1 MPKQGES
8 DNGYSRYQFVGLIVG
23 IVALIA
29 LTIAPEP
36 ASVSNRAWAVAAIG
50 IFMAIWWMTEAAPL
64 ATTAL
69 LPLVLFPVF
78 GIADLK
84 ATATSYAHPLIFL
97 FLGGFM
103 LARAMERWNL
113 HRRIA
118 LHILRLG
125 GQQPSSVIFS
135 LMLATAFLSMWVSNT
150 ATAMMMLP
158 IGQSVATTIAKQTSP
173 QESQEVISFSAALM
187 LGIAYAATIGGMGT
201 LIGTPPNALFAG
213 FMNETYGMK
222 IGFAQW
228 MLVGVPMVVILLPVT
243 WLVLTRIAFRFSLPA
258 ATAQDDPLPAQ
269 IASLGPMSRG
279 EVLVSVMAALAAAGW
294 MFRPLINKLVPDLA
308 ITDAGIAMSVAV
320 LLFVI
325 PVELA
330 RGRFVLSWSE
340 AIALRWDVLILF
352 GGGLALATAI
362 NDTGLAS
369 WIGGALSALGNLPMI
384 WLVLVVMV
392 VVVYLGELA
401 SNTAM
406 AAIFL
411 PIAGA
416 AAVGMGLSPLLLA
429 FPVALAASLGFMLPV
444 ATPPNAI
451 IFGSGAVTAQQM
463 LRAGA
468 ILDIVAIGIVAAIG
482 TTVGFWALELTGN

>member
-1 MPKQGES
+1 MPRQGETEKE
-8 DNGYSRYQFVGLIVG
+8 YRRYQFAGLVFGVFALIGLI
-23 IVALIA
+23 IM
-29 LTIAPEP
+29 PEP
-36 ASVSNRAWAVAAIG
+36 AVVSNRAWAVAGVG
-50 IFMAIWWMTEAAPL
+50 ILMAIWWMTEAVPL

-78 GIADLK
+78 GIGDLK
-84 ATATSYAHPLIFL
+84 TTATSYAHPLIFL

-103 LARAMERWNL
+103 LARAMESWNL

-135 LMLATAFLSMWVSNT
+135 LMVATAFLSMWVSNT

-158 IGQSVATTIAKQTSP
+158 IGQSVATTIARQANLQS
-173 QESQEVISFSAALM
+173 SQDVTSFSAALM

-213 FMNETYGMK
+213 FMSETYGME
-222 IGFAQW
+222 IGFSQW
-228 MLVGVPMVVILLPVT
+228 MLVGVPMVLILLPVT
-243 WLVLTRIAFRFSLPA
+243 WLVLTRIVFRFSLPA
-258 ATAQDDPLPAQ
+258 VPAQNDPLAVQ
-269 IASLGPMSRG
+269 IAALGPMSRG
-279 EVLVSVMAALAAAGW
+279 EALVSTLAVLAAVGW
-294 MFRPLINKLVPDLA
+294 IFRPLINTLVPDLA
-308 ITDAGIAMSVAV
+308 ITDAGIAMAVAV
-320 LLFVI
+320 LLFVT
-325 PVELA
+325 PVRLS
-330 RGRFVLSWSE
+330 RGRFVLSWNE
-340 AIALRWDVLILF
+340 AITLRWDVLILF

-369 WIGGALSALGNLPMI
+369 WIGGALSALSHLPMF
-384 WLVLVVMV
+384 WLVLTVMIV
-392 VVVYLGELA
+392 VVFLGELA

-411 PIAGA
+411 PITGA
-416 AAVGMGLSPLLLA
+416 AAVSMGLSPLLLA
-429 FPVALAASLGFMLPV
+429 YPVALAASLGFMLPV

-463 LRAGA
+463 LRAGVV
-468 ILDIVAIGIVAAIG
+468 LDIISIGIVAAIG
-482 TTVGFWALELTGN
+482 TTIGFWALELTSQ